1 MNIKITGSGSY
12 IPTEIITNKDFSSH
26 TFLNEDGTPFP
37 LANEVITEKFYGIT
51 GIEERRY
58 ASDDLLT
65 SDIATIAAK
74 KAIENA
80 NIDAETLDYIILA
93 HNFGNVKKGAIQ
105 SDILPSLATRVKHDL
120 RIKNPKCVAYDML
133 FGCPGWV
140 EGVIQAT
147 AFIKAGM
154 AKKCLV
160 IGAETLSRVVDPH
173 DRDSMIYSDGAGATI
188 IEAVDGEN
196 EGILGHESATYAY
209 DEAGYLFFGNSFNK
223 DHDPDVRYIKM
234 HGRKIYEF
242 ALSNVPKAMKEC
254 LDKSGIEI
262 NQVKKVLIH
271 QANEKMD
278 EAIIQRFYK
287 LYGQTPPEEIMPM
300 SIHKLGNSSV
310 ATVPTL
316 YDSLIKGKIENQEI
330 HKGDVILFA
339 SVGAGMNINAIVY
352 RM

>member
-1 MNIKITGSGSY
+1 MTIKITGTGSY
-12 IPTEIITNKDFSSH
+12 IPTEVISNKDFSSH
-26 TFLNEDGTPFP
+26 VFLNEDGTSFP
-37 LANEVITEKFYGIT
+37 LSNDVITEKFHGIT
-51 GIEERRY
+51 GIQERRY
-58 ASDDLLT
+58 ASDALTT
-65 SDIATIAAK
+65 SDMATIAAK

-80 NIDAETLDYIILA
+80 NIDPETLDYIIFA
-93 HNFGNVKKGAIQ
+93 HNFGDVKKGAIQ
-105 SDILPSLATRVKHDL
+105 GDMLPSLASKTKHNL
-120 RIKNPKCVAYDML
+120 GIKNPKCVAYDVL

-188 IEAVDGEN
+188 LEASEEKG
-196 EGILGHESATYAY
+196 GILAHESASFTY
-209 DEAGYLFFGNSFNK
+209 DEANYLFFGNSFNK
-223 DHDPDVRYIKM
+223 THDPNVRYIKM

-242 ALSNVPKAMKEC
+242 ALSNVPKAMAEC
-254 LDKSGIEI
+254 LDASGIKI
-262 NQVKKVLIH
+262 HQIKKILIH

-287 LYGQTPPEEIMPM
+287 LYNQTAPEGIMPM
-300 SIHKLGNSSV
+300 TIHRLGNSSV

-316 YDSLIKGKIENQEI
+316 YDAMLKGEIENQEI
-330 HKGDVILFA
+330 HKGDIILFA
-339 SVGAGMNINAIVY
+339 SVGAGMNVNAIVY
-352 RM
+352 QV